1 MTDALHILTPPFALA
16 IGRQGITE
24 TVPIALAALGEVVVE
39 RSGVINI
46 GIEGMM
52 LCGAFAAALAAHATG
67 SPWIGLSAA
76 TATGALC
83 AALYALLVVRL
94 RCDQIVTGL
103 GLNLLAIGVTGIA
116 SQRLLANQPPL
127 APAGT
132 LAGLDP
138 LALPVLLL
146 TLLVAWTLYRTM
158 WGLGIRACGDEPLAA
173 ASAGLSVR
181 GLRFS
186 AVLIGGALAGLGGG
200 HLAIVIAGRFQ
211 EEMVAGR
218 GFVAL
223 AMVIFGRWSPSG
235 ATLGTLFVGT
245 LMATQ
250 QNLQP
255 LLRPDQI
262 HTLYPLML
270 MAPYVLTLLVLS
282 AGFRSAGA
290 PAALAR
296 PW

>member
-1 MTDALHILTPPFALA
+1 MTDAFHLLTPQFALA
-16 IGRQGITE
+16 VGRQSLTE
-24 TVPIALAALGEVVVE
+24 TMPIALAALGEVVVE
-39 RSGVINI
+39 RAGVINI

-52 LCGAFAAALAAHATG
+52 LTGACAAALAAHATG
-67 SPWIGLSAA
+67 SPWIGLAA
-76 TATGALC
+76 GAAAGALC
-83 AALYALLVVRL
+83 AALYALLVVFL

-103 GLNLLAIGVTGIA
+103 GMNLLATGLTGVA
-116 SQRLLANQPPL
+116 AQRLLAQRPSIGSTGSL
-127 APAGT
+127 LGMDS
-132 LAGLDP
+132 LV
-138 LALPVLLL
+138 LPTLLL
-146 TLLVAWTLYRTM
+146 TLLVWRTLYRTR
-158 WGLGIRACGDEPLAA
+158 WGLGVRASGDEPLAV

-200 HLAIVIAGRFQ
+200 HLAVVIAGRFQ

-223 AMVIFGRWSPSG
+223 AMVIFGRWSPIG

-255 LLRPDQI
+255 LLRPAQI